1 MTNQDSGSADAG
13 DEGRAAAVQD
23 ASQNQADDARQPD
36 EAADGVAGTLRA
48 VGLDTDRMSDVARAE
63 IDRMSDNLLDEI
75 IERPLRTLGIVA
87 GIGFM
92 LGWMA
97 AR

>member
-1 MTNQDSGSADAG
+1 MTHQDSGAADSG
-13 DEGRAAAVQD
+13 DERRAAAVQD
-23 ASQNQADDARQPD
+23 ASRSEAQDARQQD
-36 EAADGVAGTLRA
+36 EKEDGVTGTLKA
-48 VGLDTDRMSDVARAE
+48 AGLDTDRMSDVARAE

-75 IERPLRTLGIVA
+75 IERPLRTIGIVA